1 MCLNLL
7 NLIGSDVHVFLSF
20 LFIYCIVTD
29 KGVSAKQIVVSGK
42 MLDYD
47 DEFSTTMHNEIAI
60 QQLNSIL
67 PEDIRVFS
75 CKDKLL
81 AYHEIDVRVSNGF
94 NPHLN
99 SFSRKYLYYLPI
111 DLYHCIF

>member
-7 NLIGSDVHVFLSF
+7 NLIGSDVHVFHSF
-20 LFIYCIVTD
+20 LFIYCIGTD

-75 CKDKLL
+75 CNDNLL

>member
-1 MCLNLL
+1 
-7 NLIGSDVHVFLSF
+7 
-20 LFIYCIVTD
+20 
-29 KGVSAKQIVVSGK
+29 

-47 DEFSTTMHNEIAI
+47 DEFSTTMHNDIAI

-67 PEDIRVFS
+67 PKDIRAFS
-75 CKDKLL
+75 CNGNLL
-81 AYHEIDVRVSNGF
+81 EYHEIDVRVSNGF

-111 DLYHCIF
+111 DLYHCIFSQESVMLKKWFVFQPVYGCLNPSW